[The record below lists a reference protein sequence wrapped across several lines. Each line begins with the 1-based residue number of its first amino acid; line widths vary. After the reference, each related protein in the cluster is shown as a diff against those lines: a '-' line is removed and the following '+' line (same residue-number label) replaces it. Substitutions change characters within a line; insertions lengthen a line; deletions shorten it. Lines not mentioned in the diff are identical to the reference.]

1 MFINYTKY
9 LLAATLIILYLFL
22 PVQNY
27 VHAGI
32 IDAGRLGLQIS
43 KGITDK
49 VPCKDCPSDEKSS
62 DCCDTTTCNCSCH
75 APLVQHAWFAYSPVV
90 MVLLQLEPYWSLP
103 QVYFPIFVPPQ
114 RFV

>member
-1 MFINYTKY
+1 MSYTKY
-9 LLAATLIILYLFL
+9 LLAATLIILYLLL

-27 VHAGI
+27 VHAGFV
-32 IDAGRLGLQIS
+32 DAGRLDLQIS
-43 KGITDK
+43 KGITVR
-49 VPCKDCPSDEKSS
+49 VPCKECPCSDEKGS
-62 DCCDTTTCNCSCH
+62 DCCDATTCNCSCH
-75 APLVQHAWFAYSPVV
+75 TPLVQHALFTYSPVV